1 MFGQSY
7 ENSYFP
13 TRNTFNDYSYN
24 RLNTAGNNYHFNN
37 NSDILRNT
45 GNYVI
50 PTQTN
55 NYQYTGNRS
64 NNFFSSGSSQIRSE
78 SANNDFTDRYKSK
91 FNKSSFVVNE
101 AQYQYK
107 PEESKNL
114 LDKRYSSFRNN
125 LNPKLNSKNN
135 KNNLISEYDS
145 EYVPYS
151 PEFYVPIY
159 SKNKGLKRLENH
171 DSIFRKE
178 TKKKRNYDNYGNYKL
193 PPNLKKQLEALEK
206 LDDYN
211 LSVANTEISKEDE
224 PIIVKRKQDLKKP
237 ETPKPVKNKP
247 KPKIILDEPTEII
260 PKEPEIKKEYEPNV
274 QEDENPEITEN
285 EIPFVHK
292 KILKK
297 DENKKIEKP
306 EINLKNEKI
315 DNEIKPVLIKED
327 LTSKSIKKEIREEEF
342 YEEPEEQQ
350 LKPSEQPKKIFEPI
364 VSNEDLN
371 PMPEKETSKRNNL
384 DEKNNNNNIEF
395 PKKIEKKEE
404 PFKNEPIEN
413 PINNVD
419 FETPL
424 TVLNKVPEQVLF
436 DTPSKKINDEN
447 KNALKKVNKVL
458 KPNVQNEDPISNTD
472 FPFVAGKN
480 EIFEIEIPKP
490 IEKKEDPI
498 KNDEKE
504 HENKVV
510 GSDNPNK
517 NTGKVDPQPIEIK
530 QNKKI
535 ILKIDEPIN
544 YDDVSDGLNKHN
556 IKSDE
561 NKKMKRR
568 NPYPEKKDEN
578 GEEEEE
584 VENPESNGNK
594 EIYDESFRGTII
606 GYDEIQPDEIFKGII
621 PGINPDEEVENI
633 PVDDKKKVD
642 EDIGFMDE
650 LKVDPQQP
658 DAEPVTTT
666 NKKKKV
672 DDDIGYMD
680 DLNVEPQQPD
690 AEPVRTNKQIEFFDK
705 SENSEKHGISTTYK
719 KKDTDNADIPVD
731 ETEDEDIS
739 GKIEGIPD
747 EIIAGQIPGN
757 QSKDEKENP
766 DYYMSGIIEGFKLD
780 ENIGY
785 KAGENKGDD
794 NMEPGIIEQ
803 KKKKKKVDDDIG
815 YMEGEFE
822 GDDDGEAGIIRKKT
836 KKKKVDDDI
845 GYIAGEGQG
854 DDDRGPGII
863 ERDTKKDI
871 DSTIS
876 YMEPTFK
883 GDNLSPPGIVER
895 KQEGQDG
902 EYYEGIIDGIPITD
916 ENGEIEGIKE
926 TYEGG
931 IIEGQKVK
939 ENKRI
944 YVGDEQKYE
953 EDWLSQI
960 FVDYSGN
967 SMNHEINLNDI
978 K

>member
-13 TRNTFNDYSYN
+13 TRNNFNDYSYN

-350 LKPSEQPKKIFEPI
+350 LKPSEQPKKIFKPI
-364 VSNEDLN
+364 VSNEDMN

>member
-1 MFGQSY
+1 M
-7 ENSYFP
+7 
-13 TRNTFNDYSYN
+13 
-24 RLNTAGNNYHFNN
+24 
-37 NSDILRNT
+37 
-45 GNYVI
+45 
-50 PTQTN
+50 
-55 NYQYTGNRS
+55 
-64 NNFFSSGSSQIRSE
+64 
-78 SANNDFTDRYKSK
+78 
-91 FNKSSFVVNE
+91 
-101 AQYQYK
+101 
-107 PEESKNL
+107 
-114 LDKRYSSFRNN
+114 
-125 LNPKLNSKNN
+125 NPKLSSKNN

-193 PPNLKKQLEALEK
+193 PYNLKKQLEALEK

-211 LSVANTEISKEDE
+211 LSVANTEISREEEKNE
-224 PIIVKRKQDLKKP
+224 PTIV
-237 ETPKPVKNKP
+237 TPKPKPQQTNLRSIP
-247 KPKIILDEPTEII
+247 KPKLSEIT
-260 PKEPEIKKEYEPNV
+260 KEPEIKKEYEPNI

-292 KILKK
+292 KLLKK

-306 EINLKNEKI
+306 ENNMKNEKN
-315 DNEIKPVLIKED
+315 DNEIKPVLNKED
-327 LTSKSIKKEIREEEF
+327 IISKPINREEVREEEF
-342 YEEPEEQQ
+342 YREPEEQQ
-350 LKPSEQPKKIFEPI
+350 LKPSEQPKKIFDPI
-364 VSNEDLN
+364 VSNEDMN
-371 PMPEKETSKRNNL
+371 PMPEKESSKRNNL
-384 DEKNNNNNIEF
+384 NNKNNNNNIEF

-404 PFKNEPIEN
+404 PFKNEPVEN
-413 PINNVD
+413 PINNVE
-419 FETPL
+419 FENPL
-424 TVLNKVPEQVLF
+424 SVLNKVPEQIQVDL
-436 DTPSKKINDEN
+436 SNKKINEDN
-447 KNALKKVNKVL
+447 KVALKKVNKVS

-490 IEKKEDPI
+490 IEKKENPI
-498 KNDEKE
+498 KNEEKE
-504 HENKVV
+504 NENKII
-510 GSDNPNK
+510 GTDNPNK

-530 QNKKI
+530 PNKKI

-544 YDDVSDGLNKHN
+544 YDDESDGLNKHN
-556 IKSDE
+556 IKSDQ

-568 NPYPEKKDEN
+568 NPYPEKKEEN
-578 GEEEEE
+578 EEEEE
-584 VENPESNGNK
+584 VENTESDGNK
-594 EIYDESFRGTII
+594 DIYDESFKGTII
-606 GYDEIQPDEIFKGII
+606 GYDEITPDEIYKGII
-621 PGINPDEEVENI
+621 PGINPEEEGQNI
-633 PVDDKKKVD
+633 PVDKKVD

-658 DAEPVTTT
+658 DAQPVISD

-680 DLNVEPQQPD
+680 DLNVQPQDQEANPVITNKKKKKVDDDIGYMDDLNVDPQQPD
-690 AEPVRTNKQIEFFDK
+690 AQPVITKKKKKKVDDDIGYMDDLNVDPQQPDAQPVITNKQIDFVDK

-731 ETEDEDIS
+731 ESESEDIS
-739 GKIEGIPD
+739 GKIEGVPD

-757 QSKDEKENP
+757 YSKDETENH
-766 DYYMSGIIEGFKLD
+766 DFYMSGIIEGFKLD
-780 ENIGY
+780 ENVDY

-794 NMEPGIIEQ
+794 NMEPGIIE
-803 KKKKKKVDDDIG
+803 KKTKKKKVDDDIG

-822 GDDDGEAGIIRKKT
+822 GDDDREAGIIRKKT

-845 GYIAGEGQG
+845 GYMEGEFAGDDDGEAGIIRQKTKKKKVDDDIGYRAGEGQG
-854 DDDRGPGII
+854 DDDREAGII
-863 ERDTKKDI
+863 ERESYKNDI

-895 KQEGQDG
+895 KDG
-902 EYYEGIIDGIPITD
+902 EYFEGIIEGIPPTD
-916 ENGEIEGIKE
+916 ENGEIEGMKE

-978 K
+978 N

>member
-364 VSNEDLN
+364 VSNEDMN

-578 GEEEEE
+578 REEEEE

-666 NKKKKV
+666 NKKKKVDDDIGYMDDLNVQPQDQEANPVITNKKKKKVDDDIGYMDDLNVQPQEQEANPVITKKKKKKVDDDIGYMDDLNVQPQQPDAEPVIIKKKKKKV

-815 YMEGEFE
+815 YMEGEF
-822 GDDDGEAGIIRKKT
+822 
-836 KKKKVDDDI
+836 
-845 GYIAGEGQG
+845 
-854 DDDRGPGII
+854 
-863 ERDTKKDI
+863 
-871 DSTIS
+871 
-876 YMEPTFK
+876 
-883 GDNLSPPGIVER
+883 
-895 KQEGQDG
+895 
-902 EYYEGIIDGIPITD
+902 
-916 ENGEIEGIKE
+916 
-926 TYEGG
+926 
-931 IIEGQKVK
+931 
-939 ENKRI
+939 
-944 YVGDEQKYE
+944 
-953 EDWLSQI
+953 
-960 FVDYSGN
+960 
-967 SMNHEINLNDI
+967 
-978 K
+978 